1 MNEFHLTQDS
11 MASRVGKKQSTI
23 ANKLRLLRLPQA
35 VREALRKNSLTE
47 RHARVLLKLP
57 TEAEQQQ
64 IIEAI
69 VKNSLSVRQT
79 EEYVKKYLEAGEGEV
94 TPKKKRLVI
103 VNDVRIY
110 LNSIK
115 QIVSTIKDV
124 GIPVSMEQDVD
135 GGDVLVTLRIRNTK
149 KQKEQRLF

>member
-1 MNEFHLTQDS
+1 MDTD
-11 MASRVGKKQSTI
+11 
-23 ANKLRLLRLPQA
+23 
-35 VREALRKNSLTE
+35 
-47 RHARVLLKLP
+47 
-57 TEAEQQQ
+57 
-64 IIEAI
+64 
-69 VKNSLSVRQT
+69 
-79 EEYVKKYLEAGEGEV
+79 EGEV

-135 GGDVLVTLRIRNTK
+135 GGDVLVTL
-149 KQKEQRLF
+149 

>member
-1 MNEFHLTQDS
+1 MPEFCLSCDRGRTAADC
-11 MASRVGKKQSTI
+11 R
-23 ANKLRLLRLPQA
+23 NDC
-35 VREALRKNSLTE
+35 KN
-47 RHARVLLKLP
+47 
-57 TEAEQQQ
+57 
-64 IIEAI
+64 
-69 VKNSLSVRQT
+69 NFSVRQT
-79 EEYVKKYLEAGEGEV
+79 EEYVKNIWIQMKAKLLEE
-94 TPKKKRLVI
+94 KRLVI

-149 KQKEQRLF
+149 NQKSRVCLSY

>member
-1 MNEFHLTQDS
+1 MK
-11 MASRVGKKQSTI
+11 AK
-23 ANKLRLLRLPQA
+23 LLR
-35 VREALRKNSLTE
+35 R
-47 RHARVLLKLP
+47 
-57 TEAEQQQ
+57 
-64 IIEAI
+64 
-69 VKNSLSVRQT
+69 
-79 EEYVKKYLEAGEGEV
+79 
-94 TPKKKRLVI
+94 KKRLVI

-149 KQKEQRLF
+149 KTKRAAFVLSLLKQWSVKITAFLYVFLRIVLYKSS

>member
-1 MNEFHLTQDS
+1 M
-11 MASRVGKKQSTI
+11 
-23 ANKLRLLRLPQA
+23 P
-35 VREALRKNSLTE
+35 
-47 RHARVLLKLP
+47 RVLLKLP
-57 TEAEQQQ
+57 TEAEQLQ
-64 IIEAI
+64 IVETI
-69 VKNSLSVRQT
+69 VKNNFSVRQT
-79 EEYVKKYLEAGEGEV
+79 EEYVKKYLDTDEGEV

-149 KQKEQRLF
+149 KPKEPRLFLSLLKQWSVKITAFLYVFLRIVLYKSS

>member
-1 MNEFHLTQDS
+1 M
-11 MASRVGKKQSTI
+11 
-23 ANKLRLLRLPQA
+23 
-35 VREALRKNSLTE
+35 
-47 RHARVLLKLP
+47 
-57 TEAEQQQ
+57 
-64 IIEAI
+64 
-69 VKNSLSVRQT
+69 RQT

>member
-1 MNEFHLTQDS
+1 MDTD
-11 MASRVGKKQSTI
+11 
-23 ANKLRLLRLPQA
+23 
-35 VREALRKNSLTE
+35 
-47 RHARVLLKLP
+47 
-57 TEAEQQQ
+57 
-64 IIEAI
+64 
-69 VKNSLSVRQT
+69 
-79 EEYVKKYLEAGEGEV
+79 EGEV

-149 KQKEQRLF
+149 TKEPRLF